1 MSCVDKRAV
10 PDTHSS
16 SLQYSVHV
24 FLSLSL
30 SLSLSH
36 RGADFYPGVNSLG
49 YGGKGKVSKAGID
62 RMVADLDQQ

>member
-1 MSCVDKRAV
+1 MLIREQCLTPIAPHFSILFMC
-10 PDTHSS
+10 S
-16 SLQYSVHV
+16 
-24 FLSLSL
+24 SLSL
-30 SLSLSH
+30 THSL

>member
-24 FLSLSL
+24 FLSLSH
-30 SLSLSH
+30 SH

>member
-24 FLSLSL
+24 F
-30 SLSLSH
+30 LSLSH